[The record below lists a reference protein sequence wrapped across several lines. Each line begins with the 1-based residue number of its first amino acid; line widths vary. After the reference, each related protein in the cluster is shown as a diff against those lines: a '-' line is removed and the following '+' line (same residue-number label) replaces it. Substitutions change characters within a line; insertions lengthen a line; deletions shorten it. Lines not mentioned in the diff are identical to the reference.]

1 MVMILP
7 LITAYFLFAW
17 INSYNNEQ
25 KVEEHVQ
32 LRAEL
37 EDVKQKLNDPAL
49 YASQA
54 DRRHLER
61 DTDQTKL
68 ITLYDKNGVIVYSS
82 NPSIQSTQFALSKE
96 QLYQDLYKL
105 EQGYSSFSYKQPVF
119 EHYELIGFFDIE
131 IARDEWVAGVEKR
144 SYIVGGLFFV
154 VFVLIYLTVIRLVNK
169 KLNTRLTGL
178 MGDMSAY
185 AAGKTVN
192 ERPTNQDE
200 IGELTEHFYHMKQQ
214 IDAARET
221 IEQEQETKE
230 YLIASVSHDLKTP
243 LTSIKAYA
251 EALHTQKLTNEE
263 QREYRRVIVEKSDF
277 MQHMLDDLLTYTLL
291 KSPSHEMELVEVDG
305 GEFFEMLVSD
315 YEEVSRKQGIYLE
328 TTVDVCGIYQVNPK
342 EMMRL
347 ADNLVSNAIQ
357 HTKSENRL
365 WIAAL
370 SSDMMPPDWL
380 FDFIPKFWKGNAVY
394 FIVQNEG
401 KGLSE
406 EKSAH
411 VFDPLYQA
419 DEARSKQYV
428 HGSGLGL
435 SITKQITEKHDGNV
449 YFYSKESVGTCVICE
464 LPKLQ

>member
-37 EDVKQKLNDPAL
+37 EDIKQELNDPAL
-49 YASQA
+49 YMSQA
-54 DRRHLER
+54 DKGHLEM
-61 DTDQTKL
+61 DADQTKL

-82 NPSIQSTQFALSKE
+82 NPSLQSTQFALSKE
-96 QLYQDLYKL
+96 QLYQNLYQL

-119 EHYELIGFFDIE
+119 DQHELVGFFDVE
-131 IARDEWVAGVEKR
+131 IARDKWVAGVEKR
-144 SYIVGGLFFV
+144 SYIVGGLFLL

-178 MGDMSAY
+178 MDDMSAY

-200 IGELTEHFYHMKQQ
+200 IGKLTEHFYHMKQQ

-221 IEQEQETKE
+221 IEQEQDTKE

-243 LTSIKAYA
+243 LTSIKTYA

-263 QREYRRVIVEKSDF
+263 QREYRRVIMEKSDF
-277 MQHMLDDLLTYTLL
+277 LKHMLDDLLTYTLL
-291 KSPSHEMELVEVDG
+291 KSPSHEMELVEVEGD
-305 GEFFEMLVSD
+305 EFFEMLVSD
-315 YEEVSRKQGIYLE
+315 YEEISRKQGIYLE
-328 TTVDVCGIYQVNPK
+328 ATAKVCGIYQVNPK
-342 EMMRL
+342 EMMRV

-357 HTKSENRL
+357 HTKSENHL
-365 WIAAL
+365 WVAAL

-380 FDFIPKFWKGNAVY
+380 FDFIPKYWKEHAVY
-394 FIVQNEG
+394 VIVQNEG
-401 KGLSE
+401 EGLSE

-419 DEARSKQYV
+419 DEARSKQYI

-435 SITKQITEKHDGNV
+435 SITKQIIEKHGGNV
-449 YFYSKESVGTCVICE
+449 YFYSKDNVGTCVICE